1 MIYARVLTSTKK
13 DKPIYGKIMETYLC
27 KSGKRCRLKII
38 WPREKIETYPFDNL
52 EFLTTLPSWLQFE
65 LI

>member
-13 DKPIYGKIMETYLC
+13 NQPIYGKIMETYLC
-27 KSGKRCRLKII
+27 KSGKQCRLKII
-38 WPREKIETYPFDNL
+38 WPREKIETYSFDKL